1 MCKSTHFGIYIRK
14 PHVFLPLLATTEA
27 ASMPQYRLFLIGFSH
42 KSQFFSRENK
52 EAKICNG
59 KYKGLAIVYAKK
71 RLLDLFY
78 KAFAP
83 QNA

>member
-1 MCKSTHFGIYIRK
+1 MR
-14 PHVFLPLLATTEA
+14 
-27 ASMPQYRLFLIGFSH
+27 RFLIGFFH
-42 KSQFFSRENK
+42 KSQIVGRENK
-52 EAKICNG
+52 EAKIGNG
-59 KYKGLAIVYAKK
+59 KAKGLANMYTKK

>member
-1 MCKSTHFGIYIRK
+1 MS
-14 PHVFLPLLATTEA
+14 
-27 ASMPQYRLFLIGFSH
+27 FSH
-42 KSQFFSRENK
+42 IFGRENK
-52 EAKICNG
+52 EAKKCNG
-59 KYKGLAIVYAKK
+59 KTKGLANMYAKK